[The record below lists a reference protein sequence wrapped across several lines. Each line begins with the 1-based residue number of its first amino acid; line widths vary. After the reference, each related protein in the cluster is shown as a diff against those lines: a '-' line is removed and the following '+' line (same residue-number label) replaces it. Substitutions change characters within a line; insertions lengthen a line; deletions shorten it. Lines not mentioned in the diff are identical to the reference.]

1 MSSSELRE
9 AALTAFR
16 EAVEAVRPETL
27 LPRALQRHDGN
38 ILLAGMDLPAV
49 RGRRLTAAVGKAAP
63 GLAAAWLELR
73 PPGEEELFVL
83 TAHGVPVP
91 AAVEAAATVR
101 RGAHPYPDAAGEA
114 AARELLDR
122 AAALGTDDLLVVL
135 LSGGGSALMAAPAPG
150 LELADILETTRLLL
164 RAGAHI
170 GAVNTV
176 RRELLAGGGGG
187 LARAAQPAPVR
198 TAVLSDVIG
207 DPLPDIASGPTVPSP
222 TGPRDALRVLESYGV
237 TAKVPRAV
245 LHFLA
250 ARPQPSAEDW
260 WGRCR
265 TAILANN
272 GMAVGA
278 AVRTL
283 RALGWAANAASQ
295 PLLGEAAV
303 RGRQLGGLARALR
316 PRRPTA
322 HVFGGETTVTVR
334 GGGRGGRNQELALAA
349 ALILDGLKGRVLLA
363 AGTDGID
370 GPTENAGGLA
380 DGGTAARIR
389 GAGVDPTAAL
399 ANNDAATALE
409 AAGDALRVGPTG
421 TNVCDLT
428 VVLAEAD

>member
-1 MSSSELRE
+1 MSTSELRE

-16 EAVEAVRPETL
+16 KAVEAVRPETL
-27 LPRALQRHDGN
+27 LPRAVNRHGGN
-38 ILLAGMDLPAV
+38 ILLAGMDLPSV

-63 GLAAAWLELR
+63 GLAAAWLEVR

-91 AAVEAAATVR
+91 PAVEAAAVVR

-237 TAKVPRAV
+237 AARVPRAV

-250 ARPQPSAEDW
+250 ARPQPASEGW
-260 WGRCR
+260 WERCR
-265 TAILANN
+265 TVILANN
-272 GMAVGA
+272 GTAVGA

-283 RALGWAANAASQ
+283 RALGWAASAASR
-295 PLLGEAAV
+295 PLLGEATV
-303 RGRQLGGLARALR
+303 RGRQLGG
-316 PRRPTA
+316 
-322 HVFGGETTVTVR
+322 
-334 GGGRGGRNQELALAA
+334 
-349 ALILDGLKGRVLLA
+349 
-363 AGTDGID
+363 
-370 GPTENAGGLA
+370 
-380 DGGTAARIR
+380 
-389 GAGVDPTAAL
+389 
-399 ANNDAATALE
+399 
-409 AAGDALRVGPTG
+409 
-421 TNVCDLT
+421 
-428 VVLAEAD
+428 